1 MAKRRQRE
9 KMQEY
14 SRVVEIRK
22 ILRDRMEPFEFES
35 RQLYLPVDLLAF
47 FITRYSFRTS
57 STVPFAL
64 CAKRKSLSLIGL
76 PLKSHSYFS
85 CSPRAS
91 WPPQNSCRLLPRKP
105 DTLAADKLVNLRPGS
120 LSPLPHAMAVVG
132 DEGRGE
138 REKEKAKLIEI

>member
-1 MAKRRQRE
+1 M
-9 KMQEY
+9 
-14 SRVVEIRK
+14 VEIRK

-57 STVPFAL
+57 STVPFDL

-76 PLKSHSYFS
+76 PLKSHSYFGD
-85 CSPRAS
+85 SPRLPVS
-91 WPPQNSCRLLPRKP
+91 CPPQNSCRLLPRKP

-120 LSPLPHAMAVVG
+120 LSPLPHAIAV
-132 DEGRGE
+132 GRDFGARE
-138 REKEKAKLIEI
+138 REIN